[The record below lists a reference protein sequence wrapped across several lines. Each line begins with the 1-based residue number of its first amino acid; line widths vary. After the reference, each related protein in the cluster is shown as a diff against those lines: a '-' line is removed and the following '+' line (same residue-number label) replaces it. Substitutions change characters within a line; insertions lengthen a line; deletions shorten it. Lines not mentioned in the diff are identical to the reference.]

1 MLLDSFFKISGVT
14 HDNNNLKYQA
24 IIELNPE
31 HPIYEGHFPGNPV
44 VPGVC
49 MQQMVKETLSFIL
62 KKDLILS
69 KADNIKF
76 LALIVPAVN
85 NILKL
90 DITVKSSDDNQ
101 IKIDSNIADN
111 ERVFF
116 KFITTYK
123 IIK

>member
-1 MLLDSFFKISGVT
+1 MLLNSFFKISGIT
-14 HDNNNLKYQA
+14 HDENSLKYQA
-24 IIELNPE
+24 IIELNPT
-31 HPIYEGHFPGNPV
+31 HPIYEGHFPENPV

-49 MQQMVKETLSFIL
+49 MQQMVKETLSSIL
-62 KKDLILS
+62 NKELILS

-76 LALIVPAVN
+76 LALIVPGIN
-85 NILKL
+85 NVLKL
-90 DITVKSSDDNQ
+90 EIIIKSSDDNQ
-101 IKIDSNIADN
+101 IKIDSNIADD